1 MNEKLDSLVCVILSG
16 GKGTRLQSVVQ
27 DVPKPMA
34 DISGEPFLS
43 LLLTRMIA
51 QGVKKFVLS
60 VGYKRDVIINYYR
73 ENPIAG
79 VDIQFAE
86 EVEPLGTG
94 GGIKHAASVL
104 DSSNYL
110 VLNGDSTCACL
121 LYTSPSPRDAT
132 LSRMPSSA

>member
-60 VGYKRDVIINYYR
+60 VGYKRDVIINYYS
-73 ENPIAG
+73 
-79 VDIQFAE
+79 
-86 EVEPLGTG
+86 
-94 GGIKHAASVL
+94 SVF
-104 DSSNYL
+104 
-110 VLNGDSTCACL
+110 VL
-121 LYTSPSPRDAT
+121 
-132 LSRMPSSA
+132 